1 MPQVVTY
8 CRVSSDEQA
17 QKDISIPAQRK
28 ALHRWVDDQPEL
40 SVVEDFVDEGES
52 AYAPANKRPGF
63 CRMIAY
69 CRKNPVSFI
78 LVHKLDRFSRNRE
91 ESIMFKSLLRRH
103 NVQVRS
109 ITETF
114 DPETPQG
121 FLYEGMIEVINQFY
135 SMNLGTET
143 LKGMRENAERGH
155 FNGGRVPYG
164 YRLERV
170 STPGGQKH
178 SKLVPGPEDEVAVV
192 REIFDLSCNQGMG
205 QRAIAN
211 RLNQRGVR
219 APRGRNWSN
228 SSIGNILRN
237 RSYIGETVW
246 NRSRKVGRDGRE
258 ELPEDRWIVVKDS
271 HEGIVDREIFERRQE
286 LAKKRGFR
294 KPRSKARHV
303 NYLLSRLI
311 RCDCCGN
318 NFSGRRGIR
327 KARKGG
333 TATDIYHYY
342 CSGYLNQGRSVCR
355 PFPLDRDWA
364 EGLVLDLIRAR
375 LCAPEALAELE
386 RKVRERLDARR
397 RAWASD
403 PKVIEQKLGDID
415 HRIGNYYR
423 AIGDGLD
430 PAVCRQHIAE
440 LQVKRQALEE
450 EADAVRKESYYEQ
463 AIEKNLAQLRHFAD
477 TFHQGFAELPFGV
490 QRQVVLHFVEQMEMK
505 GRKELHITLKVPF
518 DDNGVKLLQEGGEGG
533 LGGPAGDGVD
543 TVGKPMLPAVS
554 VPRLS
559 EPLRGAVRFLVA
571 KPEAGVFD
579 PVGHLGAT
587 LRDRDLLDE
596 PIQGVPALVEGALPP
611 GQEHGLAESSGVDL
625 VHAGEHATGR

>member
-17 QKDISIPAQRK
+17 LKDISIPAQRK
-28 ALHRWVDDQPEL
+28 ALHRWVDDQPDL
-40 SVVEDFVDEGES
+40 SVAEDFVDEGES
-52 AYAPANKRPGF
+52 AYAPASRRPGF
-63 CRMIAY
+63 GEMIAY
-69 CRKNPVSFI
+69 CRKNPVEAI

-103 NVQVRS
+103 GVQVRS

-170 STPGGQKH
+170 TTSEGQKH

-192 REIFDLSCNQGMG
+192 REIFELNCNQGVG
-205 QRAIAN
+205 QRSIAN

-219 APRGRNWSN
+219 APRGRNWSA

-237 RSYIGETVW
+237 RVYIGQTVW
-246 NRSRKVGRDGRE
+246 NRSRKVGREGRE
-258 ELPEDRWIVVKDS
+258 ELPRERWIIAEAS
-271 HEGIVDREIFERRQE
+271 HEPIVDRELFERRQVQ
-286 LAKKRGFR
+286 ARKRGFR
-294 KPRSKARHV
+294 KPRSKTRHV
-303 NYLLSRLI
+303 SYLLSRLI

-318 NFSGRRGIR
+318 NFSGRRGVR
-327 KARKGG
+327 KARRGG
-333 TATDIYHYY
+333 QPTDVYHYY

-355 PFPLDRDWA
+355 PFPLEKDWA
-364 EGLVLDLIRAR
+364 EGVVLDLIRAR
-375 LCAPEALAELE
+375 LCSPEALAELE

-397 RAWASD
+397 RAWSLD
-403 PKVIEQKLGDID
+403 PKVIEGKLAAID
-415 HRIGNYYR
+415 HRIDNYYR

-430 PAVCRQHIAE
+430 SAVCRQHIAE
-440 LQVKRQALEE
+440 LQDKRQGLED
-450 EADAVRKESYYEQ
+450 EAKAVRQESYYEQ

-518 DDNGVKLLQEGGEGG
+518 DDNGVKMLKDGGDGG
-533 LGGPAGDGVD
+533 LGEAGTDGVD
-543 TVGKPMLPAVS
+543 TVGKPLLPAVS
-554 VPRLS
+554 VPSLS
-559 EPLRGAVRFLVA
+559 GPLRRAVWIMDVISTEPVA
-571 KPEAGVFD
+571 
-579 PVGHLGAT
+579 
-587 LRDRDLLDE
+587 DRH
-596 PIQGVPALVEGALPP
+596 P
-611 GQEHGLAESSGVDL
+611 SG
-625 VHAGEHATGR
+625 